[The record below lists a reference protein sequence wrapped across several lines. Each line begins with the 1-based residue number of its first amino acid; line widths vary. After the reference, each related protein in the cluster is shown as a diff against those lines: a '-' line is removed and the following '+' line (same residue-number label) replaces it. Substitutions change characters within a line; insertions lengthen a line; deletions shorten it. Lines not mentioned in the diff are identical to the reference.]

1 MPRLHIHH
9 SQPEVLEEWE
19 EIEET
24 ERQAIDQKHL
34 HRPPKF
40 RNKVREQRLDKRR
53 KNHRTQAVMH
63 LRTSL

>member
-9 SQPEVLEEWE
+9 SHAEVPEKWE
-19 EIEET
+19 AIEEA
-24 ERQAIDQKHL
+24 ERQALERKQL

-53 KNHRTQAVMH
+53 RNHRTQAVMH
-63 LRTSL
+63 LRTML